1 MPDQLYLNL
10 WFPSFSEAEMMPR
23 VLSVMKQFPGSESLP
38 GIGSMAIYPISFNEP
53 TIFEER
59 FDFRADAEQ
68 AILRANEFVHSDY
81 AYEFEAAWDIWV
93 PKQEGE
99 LDERWV
105 VAAQPVKFFAYGKD
119 FDEGTYKEDGHV
131 QIDFGLD
138 TPFLYEEGEFTPE
151 VAVRIKSNIQ
161 KLVNFVHE
169 IEQNCGISG
178 RVLWSE
184 SDENL
189 AQKLIAKLQ
198 RVQ

>member
-1 MPDQLYLNL
+1 
-10 WFPSFSEAEMMPR
+10 
-23 VLSVMKQFPGSESLP
+23 MKQFPASEKLP
-38 GIGSMAIYPISFNEP
+38 GVGSMAIYPISFNEP
-53 TIFEER
+53 TIFEEQ

-81 AYEFEAAWDIWV
+81 AYEFEAAWDIWT
-93 PKQEGE
+93 PKREGE
-99 LDERWV
+99 LDETWV
-105 VAAQPVKFFAYGKD
+105 VTAQPVKFFAYGKD
-119 FDEGTYKEDGHV
+119 FDEGVYKEDGHV

-161 KLVNFVHE
+161 RLVNFVHE